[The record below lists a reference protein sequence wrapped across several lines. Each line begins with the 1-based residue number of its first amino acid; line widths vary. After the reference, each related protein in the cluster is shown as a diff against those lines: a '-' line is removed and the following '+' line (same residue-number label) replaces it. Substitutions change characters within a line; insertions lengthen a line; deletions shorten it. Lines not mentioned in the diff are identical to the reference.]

1 MTDSWDGTTNESP
14 GPCEKSFAEEGVAH
28 IQLSPKLKLILGPFY
43 TNFCTWKILAVNDLY
58 F

>member
-1 MTDSWDGTTNESP
+1 MEQLMSP
-14 GPCEKSFAEEGVAH
+14 GPCENSFAEEGVAH
-28 IQLSPKLKLILGPFY
+28 IQLSPKIKLILGPFY